1 MTDLVRDRV
10 LSEALPEIPQTGFSQ
25 ETLAAA
31 AEKAGISRREL
42 HDAFPGGPADL
53 VETFSHWA
61 DRMMAGNV
69 AANPEDAH
77 LRDRVAAAVRARIEV
92 LNPHKEAARR
102 AAAFLALPHNAPLAA
117 KLMMRSVDAMWRAA
131 GDRSSDFSWYTKRAI
146 LAGVYAATFAWWLS
160 DSSEGNSATWT
171 FLGHRIDDVMQLE
184 KFRSSAVKAIENLP
198 DPFGLLKLFRGRR

>member
-10 LSEALPEIPQTGFSQ
+10 LAEALAEIPRTGISQ
-25 ETLAAA
+25 ETLVAAA
-31 AEKAGISRREL
+31 AKAGISRRETN
-42 HDAFPGGPADL
+42 DAFPNGPADL
-53 VETFSHWA
+53 VEAFSHWA
-61 DRMMAGNV
+61 DRMMAEKI
-69 AANPEDAH
+69 AADPEESH

-102 AAAFLALPHNAPLAA
+102 ATAFLALPHNAPLAA

-146 LAGVYAATFAWWLS
+146 LAGVYGATIAHWLT

-171 FLGHRIDDVMQLE
+171 FLGHRINDVMQIE
-184 KFRSSAVKAIENLP
+184 KFRSSALKALSDLP
-198 DPFGLLKLFRGRR
+198 DPFGLLKSFRGGG